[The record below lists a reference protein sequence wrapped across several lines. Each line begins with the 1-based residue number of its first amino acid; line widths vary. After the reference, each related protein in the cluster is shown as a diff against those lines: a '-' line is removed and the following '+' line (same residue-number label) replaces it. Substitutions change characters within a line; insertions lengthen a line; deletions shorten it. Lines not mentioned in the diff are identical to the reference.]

1 MSNINEIIENF
12 ENSVIPNNIEYQKIE
27 VATSHGNEVYTVWDI
42 DDEDEQIEKLLS
54 IIQLKG
60 SKQ

>member
-1 MSNINEIIENF
+1 MHACILNTSYMSQINE
-12 ENSVIPNNIEYQKIE
+12 NNIEYQKIE

>member
-1 MSNINEIIENF
+1 MSQINE
-12 ENSVIPNNIEYQKIE
+12 NNIEYQKIE

-60 SKQ
+60 SKQWLV

>member
-1 MSNINEIIENF
+1 MPQSNEAK
-12 ENSVIPNNIEYQKIE
+12 VEYHKIE
-27 VATSHGNEVYTVWDI
+27 VATSHGNEIYTVWDI

>member
-1 MSNINEIIENF
+1 MSQINE
-12 ENSVIPNNIEYQKIE
+12 NNIEYQKIE
-27 VATSHGNEVYTVWDI
+27 VATFHGNEVYTVWDI

>member
-1 MSNINEIIENF
+1 MTQLILDTSTMKF
-12 ENSVIPNNIEYQKIE
+12 FTTYQKIE